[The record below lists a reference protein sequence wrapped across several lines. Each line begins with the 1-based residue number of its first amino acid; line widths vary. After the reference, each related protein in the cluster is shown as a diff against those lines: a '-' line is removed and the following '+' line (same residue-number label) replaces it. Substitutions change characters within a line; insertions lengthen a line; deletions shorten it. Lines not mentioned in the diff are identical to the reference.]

1 MTSFCCL
8 CDLPYTVDHTGECV
22 NSHSIDR
29 GTRKHLTSCFQ
40 TMAANASK
48 SAISASQIEWVGF
61 DAVPTD
67 VKYMWNPF
75 SSKGDQMTETEVELR
90 IKLEAI
96 ADWVLRA
103 ITALRDCG
111 AALEELKAKDL
122 WRDSHDSWQEYVLA
136 RFKITASRAHQLI
149 EFATITNALT
159 KKVSTTVLNSLTER
173 TIRPLTTV
181 PDAEIKGVLDSVV
194 LAADGGKIT
203 PKNIS
208 SAVKTAASTRT
219 KKRRPSGVPKPIVV
233 RIGGAKITIEPT
245 HSAPVFRGF
254 TESLQSA
261 IDKLQQQRAADA
273 A

>member
-1 MTSFCCL
+1 
-8 CDLPYTVDHTGECV
+8 
-22 NSHSIDR
+22 
-29 GTRKHLTSCFQ
+29 
-40 TMAANASK
+40 
-48 SAISASQIEWVGF
+48 
-61 DAVPTD
+61 
-67 VKYMWNPF
+67 MWNPF

-96 ADWVLRA
+96 ADRGLRA

-194 LAADGGKIT
+194 IAADGGKIT
-203 PKNIS
+203 PKIIS

-219 KKRRPSGVPKPIVV
+219 KKRRPAGVPKPIVV
-233 RIGGAKITIEPT
+233 RVGGAKITIQPT
-245 HSAPVFRGF
+245 HSEPVFRGF
-254 TESLQSA
+254 EASLFSA
-261 IDKLQQQRAADA
+261 IEKIKQTNKSEAA
-273 A
+273 

>member
-1 MTSFCCL
+1 
-8 CDLPYTVDHTGECV
+8 
-22 NSHSIDR
+22 
-29 GTRKHLTSCFQ
+29 
-40 TMAANASK
+40 
-48 SAISASQIEWVGF
+48 
-61 DAVPTD
+61 
-67 VKYMWNPF
+67 MWNPF
-75 SSKGDQMTETEVELR
+75 ASKGNQMTESEVELR
-90 IKLEAI
+90 IKLETI
-96 ADWVLRA
+96 ADRGLRA
-103 ITALRDCG
+103 VSALRDCG
-111 AALEELKAKDL
+111 AALEELKTKDL
-122 WRDSHDSWQEYVLA
+122 WRDSHDSWQDYVFA

-149 EFATITNALT
+149 EFATITTALT

-173 TIRPLTTV
+173 QMRPLTSV
-181 PDAEIKGVLDSVV
+181 PAAELPGVLDSVV
-194 LAADGGKIT
+194 LAADGAKIT
-203 PKNIS
+203 PKIIS